1 MITRLLLVSIFG
13 FLSCAVSASDVVD
26 DGLYLVSS
34 EDGLLADNRRED
46 RRGDRQEDRDEKQ
59 DCRQEEGRIGHDKRE
74 CKQEDRGEGE
84 GDEKAEPEGEAEP
97 QSNV

>member
-1 MITRLLLVSIFG
+1 MITRLLILSVFG
-13 FLSCAVSASDVVD
+13 FLSYAASANADVD
-26 DGLYLVSS
+26 DGAHAISS
-34 EDGLLADNRRED
+34 EDLLVADNRRKD

-74 CKQEDRGEGE
+74 CKQEERGE
-84 GDEKAEPEGEAEP
+84 GDEEAEPEVEAEP

>member
-1 MITRLLLVSIFG
+1 MITRLLVVSFFG
-13 FLSCAVSASDVVD
+13 LLSCTVSAGDVAD

-34 EDGLLADNRRED
+34 EDVLVADNRRKD

-74 CKQEDRGEGE
+74 CKQEERGE
-84 GDEKAEPEGEAEP
+84 GDEEAEPEVEAEP